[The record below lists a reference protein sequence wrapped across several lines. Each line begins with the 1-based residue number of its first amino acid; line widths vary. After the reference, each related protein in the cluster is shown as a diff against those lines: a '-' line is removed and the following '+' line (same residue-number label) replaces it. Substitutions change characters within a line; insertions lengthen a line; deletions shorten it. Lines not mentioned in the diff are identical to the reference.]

1 MEEQLQIS
9 SSAIKTKIAGLLG
22 QLRRELGKTKA
33 KKSGQALANYK
44 SQWLYWDRLEFLV
57 AVMQAGKSEEKRQ
70 NVEIKIEVLGDSLLI
85 NIGDFL
91 PRFIQRFLARIIGIF
106 Q

>member
-1 MEEQLQIS
+1 
-9 SSAIKTKIAGLLG
+9 
-22 QLRRELGKTKA
+22 
-33 KKSGQALANYK
+33 
-44 SQWLYWDRLEFLV
+44 
-57 AVMQAGKSEEKRQ
+57 MQAGKSEEKRQ